1 MTLIK
6 YPTINKQFDSLF
18 DDFFGSFPSR
28 FEFENSKNLLPSTNI
43 SETENSYLLEL
54 NVPGRKKEDFNILIE
69 NGLLTISFEK
79 KSETEQ
85 KDAKFIRRE
94 FNFNSFK
101 RSFSLD
107 EKINVEKIEANY
119 MDGVLKITLPK
130 IAEIKETPKQIVIK

>member
-18 DDFFGSFPSR
+18 DDFLGSFPSR